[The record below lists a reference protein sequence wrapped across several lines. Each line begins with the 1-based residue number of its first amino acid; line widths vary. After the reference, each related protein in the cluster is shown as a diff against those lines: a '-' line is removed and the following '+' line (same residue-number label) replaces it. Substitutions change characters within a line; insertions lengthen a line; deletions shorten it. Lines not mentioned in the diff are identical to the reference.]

1 MAIQFVLGPAGSG
14 KTEYVIKK
22 LIEESMAHGDLNY
35 LYVVPEQFS
44 MEAQRD
50 IVTMHPRHGTMNIDA
65 IGFNRLAYRVF
76 DEWLMNPEGFW
87 RTLERACS
95 SRRYLWSHRT
105 ASCLWKLYQQ
115 DGFYR

>member
-65 IGFNRLAYRVF
+65 IGFNRLT
-76 DEWLMNPEGFW
+76 G
-87 RTLERACS
+87 CS
-95 SRRYLWSHRT
+95 M
-105 ASCLWKLYQQ
+105 SCQ
-115 DGFYR
+115 

>member
-50 IVTMHPRHGTMNIDA
+50 IV
-65 IGFNRLAYRVF
+65 
-76 DEWLMNPEGFW
+76 
-87 RTLERACS
+87 
-95 SRRYLWSHRT
+95 
-105 ASCLWKLYQQ
+105 ASMFIVPCILGMEQ
-115 DGFYR
+115 

>member
-50 IVTMHPRHGTMNIDA
+50 SDHASEAWNNEHRCH
-65 IGFNRLAYRVF
+65 RLQQ
-76 DEWLMNPEGFW
+76 
-87 RTLERACS
+87 ACVPGI
-95 SRRYLWSHRT
+95 R
-105 ASCLWKLYQQ
+105 
-115 DGFYR
+115 